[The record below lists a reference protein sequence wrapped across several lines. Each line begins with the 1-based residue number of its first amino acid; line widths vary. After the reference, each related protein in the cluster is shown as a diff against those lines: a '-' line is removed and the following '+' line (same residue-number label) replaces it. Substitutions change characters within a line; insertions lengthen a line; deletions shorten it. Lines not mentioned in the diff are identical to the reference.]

1 MKQIEKLKQLSKSVL
16 NDKDYSLILKFI
28 RDHDFDSIS
37 DIVKSET
44 IKEYRLCEP
53 ENMTERYCML
63 QEISY
68 LLIGLDISDTYMDK
82 CANYEED

>member
-1 MKQIEKLKQLSKSVL
+1 MKQIDKLKQLSKSVL

-28 RDHDFDSIS
+28 RDHDFDSFS
-37 DIVKSET
+37 DIIKSET
-44 IKEYRLCEP
+44 TKEYRLCEP
-53 ENMTERYCML
+53 ENMTERYCTL

-82 CANYEED
+82 CLNYEED

>member
-1 MKQIEKLKQLSKSVL
+1 MKQIDKLKQLSKSVL

-28 RDHDFDSIS
+28 RDHDFDSVS
-37 DIVKSET
+37 DIIKSET

-53 ENMTERYCML
+53 EHMTERYCTL
-63 QEISY
+63 QEIGY

-82 CANYEED
+82 CLNYEEE

>member
-1 MKQIEKLKQLSKSVL
+1 MKQIEKLKQLSKLVL

-37 DIVKSET
+37 DIIKSET

-53 ENMTERYCML
+53 ENMTDRYCKL

-82 CANYEED
+82 CINYEED

>member
-16 NDKDYSLILKFI
+16 NDKDYNLILKFI
-28 RDHDFDSIS
+28 KDHNFDSIS

-53 ENMTERYCML
+53 EKMTERYCIL
-63 QEISY
+63 Q
-68 LLIGLDISDTYMDK
+68 DISFLLMKFDLSDMYIDK
-82 CANYEED
+82 CLNYEEE

>member
-37 DIVKSET
+37 DIIKSET
-44 IKEYRLCEP
+44 TKEYRLCEP
-53 ENMTERYCML
+53 ERMTDRYCAL
-63 QEISY
+63 QDISY
-68 LLIGLDISDTYMDK
+68 LLIGLDISDTYIER
-82 CANYEED
+82 CINYEEE

>member
-1 MKQIEKLKQLSKSVL
+1 MKQIEKIKQLSKLVL

-37 DIVKSET
+37 DIIKSET

-53 ENMTERYCML
+53 ENMTDRYCKL

-82 CANYEED
+82 CINYEED

>member
-1 MKQIEKLKQLSKSVL
+1 MKQIEKLKQLSKSAL

-37 DIVKSET
+37 DIIKSET

-53 ENMTERYCML
+53 ENMTDRYCKL

-82 CANYEED
+82 CVNYEED

>member
-16 NDKDYSLILKFI
+16 NDKDYNLILKFV

-37 DIVKSET
+37 DIIKSET

-53 ENMTERYCML
+53 ENMTERYCTL

-82 CANYEED
+82 CLNYEED

>member
-16 NDKDYSLILKFI
+16 KDKDYNLILKFI
-28 RDHDFDSIS
+28 KDHNFDSIS

-53 ENMTERYCML
+53 EKMTERYCIL
-63 QEISY
+63 QDISF
-68 LLIGLDISDTYMDK
+68 LLIPVLDEPLVVLGRYARDS
-82 CANYEED
+82 